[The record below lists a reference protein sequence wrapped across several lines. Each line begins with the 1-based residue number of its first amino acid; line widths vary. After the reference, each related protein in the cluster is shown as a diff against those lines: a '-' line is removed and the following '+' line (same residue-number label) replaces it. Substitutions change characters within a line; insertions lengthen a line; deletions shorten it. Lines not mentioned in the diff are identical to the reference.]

1 METNK
6 ALKAL
11 DNLYGLLLEMNY
23 HREPMEFI
31 EEIKEDDPFVS
42 KHLKKIKLKR
52 SKSKAL
58 LARNRYTKL
67 REEFLRL
74 KEYGFEKL
82 QELLTPNEKIE
93 LQPLFNKFKE
103 LKEKDEIDINEDQ
116 DFLIFISKIKNK
128 MDDNDA
134 Q

>member
-23 HREPMEFI
+23 HREPLDFLEEI
-31 EEIKEDDPFVS
+31 EEDDSFVS
-42 KHLKKIKLKR
+42 KHLRNVKLRR
-52 SKSKAL
+52 SKNRAL
-58 LARNRYTKL
+58 LAQNRYVKL
-67 REEFLRL
+67 RKDFLRL

-82 QELLTPNEKIE
+82 QELLTPNERIE

-103 LKEKDEIDINEDQ
+103 LEKQDEIDINEDQ
-116 DFLIFISKIKNK
+116 DFLIFISKIKDK
-128 MDDNDA
+128 IDDNDS
-134 Q
+134 

>member
-23 HREPMEFI
+23 HKEPIDFLSEI
-31 EEIKEDDPFVS
+31 EEDDVFVS
-42 KHLKKIKLKR
+42 KHLRNVMLRR
-52 SKSKAL
+52 SKTKAL
-58 LARNRYTKL
+58 LVQNKYKKL

-82 QELLTPNEKIE
+82 QELLTPKEKIE

-103 LKEKDEIDINEDQ
+103 LEKKDEIDINEDQ
-116 DFLIFISKIKNK
+116 DFLIFISKIKDK
-128 MDDNDA
+128 IDDDES
-134 Q
+134 